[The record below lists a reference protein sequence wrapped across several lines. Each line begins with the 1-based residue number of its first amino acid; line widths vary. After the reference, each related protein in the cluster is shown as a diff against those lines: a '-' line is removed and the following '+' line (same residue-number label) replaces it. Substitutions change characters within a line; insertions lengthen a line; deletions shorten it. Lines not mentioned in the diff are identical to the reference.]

1 MNDPAPS
8 PRNEPNAPDAWTGL
22 KRFTQARI
30 ALGRTGESQT
40 TAAVLAFGLAHAQ
53 ARDAVHL
60 PMDAGSVSAAL
71 EAAGFLTLRAHSRAR
86 DRREYLLRPDHG
98 RRLSEESRSAL
109 TEARSADAASPV
121 DVVFV
126 VADGLSAF
134 APTLHAV
141 PLLTELRKRLDGWRI
156 APVVVALQARVA
168 LGDEI
173 GELFGAGL
181 VVMLIGE
188 RPGLSSPDSLGL
200 YLTHRPKVGRS
211 DAERNCISNVRPGG
225 LDYETAAFKLHYL
238 MEEARR
244 LGLSGIALKDG
255 SGTLPLRSL
264 FGGERSEGALRPF
277 GAG

>member
-1 MNDPAPS
+1 MNEHAPS
-8 PRNEPNAPDAWTGL
+8 PQNAPNAPDAWTGL

-40 TAAVLAFGLAHAQ
+40 TAAVLDFGLAHAQ

-60 PMDAGSVSAAL
+60 PMDAESMASAL
-71 EAAGFLTLRAHSRAR
+71 EVAGFPTLRAHSRAR
-86 DRREYLLRPDHG
+86 DRQEYLLRPDYG
-98 RRLSEESRSAL
+98 RRLSEESRNAL
-109 TEARSADAASPV
+109 TEARRADAASPV

-141 PLLTELRKRLDGWRI
+141 PLLMELRKRLDGWRV

-173 GELFGAGL
+173 GELFGAEL

-211 DAERNCISNVRPGG
+211 DAERNCVSNVRPGG
-225 LDYETAAFKLHYL
+225 LDYETAAFRLHYL
-238 MEEARR
+238 MEKGRR
-244 LGLSGIALKDG
+244 LGLSGVALKDG
-255 SGTLPLRSL
+255 SGAV
-264 FGGERSEGALRPF
+264 SEQALSE
-277 GAG
+277 